1 MRQTSRLIAVI
12 LLFVACSFAPA
23 WAHKVNLFAYA
34 EGDKVYTE
42 SYFADGQKVVG
53 GQVEVLDEAGNKLLE
68 GKTDDKGLFA
78 FPLEKKQTLTIIVNA
93 GMGHKNSYVLKR
105 EEM

>member
-1 MRQTSRLIAVI
+1 MRRTVRLLAV
-12 LLFVACSFAPA
+12 LLLLLGGSPA

-34 EGDKVYTE
+34 EEGKVYTE
-42 SYFADGQKVVG
+42 SYFSDGKKVIG
-53 GQVEVLDEAGNKLLE
+53 GEIEVVDAAGNSLLT

-78 FPLEKKQTLTIIVNA
+78 FPLAQKQTLTITVDA
-93 GMGHKNSYVLKR
+93 GMGHRNSFVLKQ

>member
-1 MRQTSRLIAVI
+1 MKLMLSVLA
-12 LLFVACSFAPA
+12 LFLVLCSSPA
-23 WAHKVNLFAYA
+23 WAHKVNLFAYV

-42 SYFADGQKVVG
+42 SYFADGQKVIG
-53 GQVEVLDEAGNKLLE
+53 GEIEVADASGVKLLT

-78 FPLEKKQTLTIIVNA
+78 FPLAKKQTLTITVNS
-93 GMGHKNSYVLKR
+93 GMGHKNSYVLNK

>member
-1 MRQTSRLIAVI
+1 MRRTVRLLAVI
-12 LLFVACSFAPA
+12 LLFLWGSPA
-23 WAHKVNLFAYA
+23 WAHKVNLFAYV

-42 SYFADGQKVVG
+42 SYFADGQKVIG
-53 GQVEVLDEAGNKLLE
+53 GEIEVTDAAGTKLLS
-68 GKTDDKGLFA
+68 GKTDDKGGFA
-78 FPLEKKQTLTIIVNA
+78 FPLAKQQTLTITVNS

>member
-1 MRQTSRLIAVI
+1 MWGRVGWLAVF
-12 LLFVACSFAPA
+12 LLVLSGSPA

-42 SYFADGQKVVG
+42 SYFADGQKVQG
-53 GQVEVLDEAGNKLLE
+53 GEIEVADDRGTTLLT
-68 GKTDDKGLFA
+68 GKTNDKGLFV
-78 FPLEKKQTLTIIVNA
+78 FPLAKKQTLTITVNA
-93 GMGHKNSYVLKR
+93 GMGHKNSYVLKK